1 MKLSDI
7 SAHDS
12 VIRRLR
18 DMVDADRI
26 PHALLL
32 HGPSGI
38 GKMAVARA
46 LAQYIHCENRTGG
59 DSCGVCPSCLQHQS
73 FNHIDTHFVYPVV
86 KNAKLKR
93 AVSDD
98 YAGEWREFLT
108 ESPWMDFDRWAE
120 LLGKDNAQPIIYV
133 DESAELIRKLHY
145 TTRKSKYKVVLMWLP
160 EKMNSECANKLLKL
174 VEEPF
179 PDTKIIMVSDRPAD
193 ILPTIF
199 SRTQRVELRRLSD
212 DVIASQLEAQFAVDP
227 VDALAIAHIAD
238 GDMVAAI
245 KALKVS
251 KNSGV
256 FLELFMSLMRLA
268 YQRKVR
274 DLRDWSTKAADLGRV
289 QACQFLDYCQRLV
302 RENFISNLNTPS
314 LNYMNRDEAEFSSR
328 FARFINERNVLR
340 IVGEMNRTRTDIAG
354 NGNAKII
361 LFDLAIKIILLLKD

>member
-7 SAHDS
+7 PAHEI
-12 VIRRLR
+12 VKQRLR

-38 GKMAVARA
+38 GKMAMARA
-46 LAQYIHCENRTGG
+46 FAQYIHCENRIDG

-86 KNAKLKR
+86 KNSKLKR

-98 YAGEWREFLT
+98 YASEWREFLR
-108 ESPWMDFDRWAE
+108 ESPWMDFDRWLE
-120 LLGKDNAQPIIYV
+120 LLGKDNAQPMIYV

-145 TTRKSKYKVVLMWLP
+145 TARKSDYKIVLMWLP

-179 PDTKIIMVSDRPAD
+179 PDTKIVMVSDRPDD

-199 SRTQRVELRRLSD
+199 SRTQRVEMRRLAD
-212 DVIASQLEAQFAVDP
+212 ETIAGVLAADFAVDP
-227 VDALAIAHIAD
+227 VDAMAIAHIAD

-251 KNSGV
+251 KTSRE
-256 FLELFMSLMRLA
+256 FLELFMALMRLA

-274 DLRDWSTKAADLGRV
+274 DLRDWSMKVADLGRV
-289 QACQFLDYCQRLV
+289 QSCRFLSYCQRLV
-302 RENFISNLNTPS
+302 RENFIHNLNTPS

-328 FARFINERNVLR
+328 FSRFINERNVLR
-340 IVGEMNRTRTDIAG
+340 IMSELNRAQTDIAG
-354 NGNAKII
+354 NGNAKIV
-361 LFDLAIKIILLLKD
+361 LFDLAIKIILLLKS

>member
-7 SAHDS
+7 PAHEG
-12 VIRRLR
+12 VKQRLR

-38 GKMAVARA
+38 GKMAMARA
-46 LAQYIHCENRTGG
+46 FAQYIHCENRTDG

-98 YAGEWREFLT
+98 YAGEWREFLG
-108 ESPWMDFDRWAE
+108 ESPWMDFDRWLE
-120 LLGKDNAQPIIYV
+120 LLGKDNAQPMIYV

-145 TTRKSKYKVVLMWLP
+145 TARKSDYKIVLMWLP

-179 PDTKIIMVSDRPAD
+179 PDTKIVMVSDRPSD

-199 SRTQRVELRRLSD
+199 SRTQRVEMRRLAD
-212 DVIASQLEAQFAVDP
+212 ETIAGKLAADFAVDP
-227 VDALAIAHIAD
+227 VDAMAIAHIAD

-251 KNSGV
+251 KTSRE

-268 YQRKVR
+268 YQRKVS
-274 DLRDWSTKAADLGRV
+274 DLRDWSVKVADLGRV
-289 QACQFLDYCQRLV
+289 QSCRFLAYCQRLV
-302 RENFISNLNTPS
+302 RENFIHNLNTPS

-328 FARFINERNVLR
+328 FSRFINERNVLR
-340 IVGEMNRTRTDIAG
+340 IVSELNRAQTDIAG
-354 NGNAKII
+354 NGNAKIV
-361 LFDLAIKIILLLKD
+361 LFDLAIKIILLLKN